1 MTSVGTLRSPLEA
14 ALVGR
19 LIERP
24 PTSARLPVGALT
36 REEKA
41 AELVRLQVRK
51 AMDTAYEA
59 ELVMGLADDTPDA
72 LDPPPDHPGAERASW
87 APDTE
92 LPGVSQF
99 STPELAM
106 VLDCGRG
113 TAPHVAHRAW
123 TYRESLPATWAAL
136 TERALDEPRAEVLA
150 DVLPLAYDGPPR
162 GLCDGPPRPRF
173 ARTSCQRRLR
183 PAVTHRPAAAVG
195 PRQPPRRHAVGRAGR
210 RGLRPP
216 SGPTWPAA
224 RSSTRQG
231 VSPGPR
237 NDGLQ
242 DPLM

>member
-106 VLDCGRG
+106 VLDCGRS
-113 TAPHVAHRAW
+113 TASHLAHRAW
-123 TYRESLPATWAAL
+123 TYRQSLPATWAAL
-136 TERALDEPRAEVLA
+136 TERALHEPRAEVLA
-150 DVLPLAYDGPPR
+150 DVLPLAYDGPLR
-162 GLCDGPPRPRF
+162 GLCDGTT
-173 ARTSCQRRLR
+173 A
-183 PAVTHRPAAAVG
+183 PAVRWDVMPETPESCRDTPTGRRSRPAATA
-195 PRQPPRRHAVGRAGR
+195 PK
-210 RGLRPP
+210 
-216 SGPTWPAA
+216 
-224 RSSTRQG
+224 
-231 VSPGPR
+231 
-237 NDGLQ
+237 
-242 DPLM
+242 